1 MSIERQLCEHIQHI
15 HAHIRDAVVRACEDS
30 ALEQLAHV
38 DAEEGGDTI
47 FAIDRVSEAVLI
59 EQFSVLG
66 AMVPFR
72 LVAEGLG
79 ASGIR
84 DFPAGVPHEDL
95 AYIIIVD
102 PIDGTRGLMYQKRS
116 AWILTGVAPYRG
128 PATNLSDITIAV
140 MTEIPLVKQHLSD
153 QYWAI
158 RGQGVQA
165 RRTNRVT
172 GGDIVL
178 PVRPSQSTTILQ
190 GFGNVA
196 RFFPG
201 ERARLAAVDDMVVTL
216 LLGAPPAGRALC
228 FEDQYISTGGQFAEL
243 LAGHDRWLADVRPL
257 LLAPS
262 ARHAHTAMLCCHPYD
277 VCTELIAREAG
288 IVVCKANGTAL
299 DAPLDVGSPVSWVA
313 FANEALAATVLP
325 ALQEALRQHDM
336 PLEDHHALA

>member
-1 MSIERQLCEHIQHI
+1 MTIENQLCETIQHI
-15 HAHIRDAVVRACEDS
+15 HAHIRQAVVRACEAS

-59 EQFSVLG
+59 EQFSALG
-66 AMVPFR
+66 EIVPFR

-79 ASGIR
+79 SSGIR
-84 DFPAGVPHEDL
+84 DFPAGVPQSEL

-128 PATNLSDITIAV
+128 AETNLSDITLAV
-140 MTEIPLVKQHLSD
+140 MTEIPLVKQHLCD

-158 RGQGVQA
+158 RGKGVQA
-165 RRTNRVT
+165 RRMNRLDGQEVT
-172 GGDIVL
+172 L
-178 PVRPSQSTTILQ
+178 PVRPSQATTILQ

-216 LLGAPPAGRALC
+216 LLGSPPAGRALC

-257 LLAPS
+257 LLAP
-262 ARHAHTAMLCCHPYD
+262 AERHAQTAMLCCHPYD

-288 IVVCKANGTAL
+288 IVVCKANGTLL
-299 DAPLDVGSPVSWVA
+299 DAPLDVDSPVSWVA
-313 FANEALAATVLP
+313 FANIHLAATVLP
-325 ALQEALRQHDM
+325 VLQEALRQHQM
-336 PLEDHHALA
+336 PLEDAHALA